1 VYVKCVKNFFGT
13 INTVVFLIML
23 NDLGLASF
31 NTVSFTANLMCD
43 TRLKSSVNSLVQTAV
58 LVQLSL
64 CVFFCT
70 CVFVC
75 MPLCCGLMP
84 EINVHS
90 FNEL

>member
-1 VYVKCVKNFFGT
+1 MKNFFGT

-64 CVFFCT
+64 CVFFLHV
-70 CVFVC
+70 CVCVYAFV
-75 MPLCCGLMP
+75 LWAYA
-84 EINVHS
+84 
-90 FNEL
+90 